1 MHTTTVE
8 KLVKD
13 RYVNLKGGREYAFDP
28 IDPKHT
34 AHLIV
39 DMQRGFLE
47 EGALLE
53 TPTARDIVGNVN
65 RISSVLREAGGL
77 NLFLRFTATTTS
89 SWSCYY
95 ERFQDP
101 AFGVKEVSQFQVGSP
116 WHGLWPGLDY
126 DPGTDLIAD
135 KTRFSAFVGDSS
147 NALAILR
154 DHGIRTVIV
163 SGTLTSCCC
172 ASTARD
178 AQQLGFEVIMP
189 GDANADLDDYDHNA
203 ALNNLA
209 AWFADIRTT
218 DDIVNLIGQVA

>member
-1 MHTTTVE
+1 MHNTHINQ
-8 KLVKD
+8 LVHD
-13 RYVNLKGGREYAFDP
+13 RYVNLKGGREYAFTSL
-28 IDPKHT
+28 DPKHT

-53 TPTARDIVGNVN
+53 TPAARDIVGNVN
-65 RISSVLREAGGL
+65 RISRAVRKAGGL
-77 NLFLRFTATTTS
+77 NLFLRFTSTTTDA
-89 SWSCYY
+89 WPCYF

-101 AFGVKEVSQFQVGSP
+101 AFGAKEVEQFQADSP
-116 WHGLWPGLDY
+116 WHDLWPALDY
-126 DPGTDLIAD
+126 DPQVDIVEN

-147 NALAILR
+147 DALRILR
-154 DHGIRTVIV
+154 EHGIETVIV
-163 SGTLTSCCC
+163 TGTLTSCCC

-178 AQQLGFEVIMP
+178 AQQLGFQVIVP

-218 DDIVNLIGQVA
+218 DDTLALIG